1 MSSPVLQITPE
12 INRVLKPGGTAFI
25 GVKLSFW
32 GFLHQKQGRYYV
44 QTTYLGN
51 SCALSYPITSSQ
63 SIL

>member
-1 MSSPVLQITPE
+1 MAE

-44 QTTYLGN
+44 QTTYLGR
-51 SCALSYPITSSQ
+51 SVGHVL
-63 SIL
+63 